1 MDMPNNEPHNVSAG
15 GDGRPAPQR
24 GRRQRLRL
32 PFDNRRQDAGEWA
45 YDHRLGLSV
54 MIIVYLVLGI
64 VFVGSKIVIGSK
76 PHEQGIYIDLQMLEQ
91 LEAEKERLER
101 EVEQKQA
108 SDIDWSAVRNRMS
121 NDAILDENLK
131 DDRGTKTSELNASA
145 KEIEAGMAANRAAYE
160 AGLAEA
166 QSILEADRGGK
177 DTETSK
183 EGQDAKFKG
192 GVTVRFEFKDPVR
205 TKRRLVVPAYKCDA
219 GGQVVVAV
227 TINRGGEVLSAKVT
241 SGGDEIMREE
251 ALKAARESLF
261 NIDMSAPEKH
271 SGTITYTFIPQ

>member
-1 MDMPNNEPHNVSAG
+1 MSNTEIHNAPSD
-15 GDGRPAPQR
+15 GDGKQMPQR
-24 GRRQRLRL
+24 ARKQRLRL

-76 PHEQGIYIDLQMLEQ
+76 PHEQGMYIDLQVLDQ

-101 EVEQKQA
+101 EIEQKMA
-108 SDIDWSAVRNRMS
+108 SDIDWSAVRNRTS
-121 NDAILDENLK
+121 NDAMLNEDLK

-166 QSILEADRGGK
+166 QSILDADRGGK
-177 DTETSK
+177 EAETVTE
-183 EGQDAKFKG
+183 GRDAKVKG